1 MPIPI
6 GELSD
11 LVVILVVAA
20 LVPLLTDALS
30 ARLRFPG
37 VVLEIGLGIVVG
49 PSLLGWVSDGQLV
62 ELIANLGLAMLMF
75 LAGYEIDFLRLRGK
89 PLNLAL
95 VGWAASVAIGI
106 GLAMLFDIWLDM
118 PWMYVAF
125 AISTTAIGTLLPILR
140 DNGEVATRLG
150 TFLLAAGAIGEF
162 GPIVAVSLVLQG
174 HRPLRTVI
182 VLLIFAA
189 IAVLGIVLATRPRPT
204 RVARVVGTTL
214 ATSAQFAV
222 RVAILLLLG
231 LVWAAEELGLD
242 VLLGAF
248 AGGVIFRQFVRGGPE
263 HEHGTV
269 ESKLDGIGFGFLIP
283 VFFVVSGVR
292 FDAEALVSDWQT
304 LILLPVFL
312 LLFLACRGLPAV
324 VLYRRVLDRRQRAAL
339 AYYTATQLPLVV
351 VISTLGVEAG
361 RLSTGTA
368 AAMVGAGM
376 LSVLIYPLIAASI
389 RGPLPEQYRRR
400 AAQTPAV
407 PEL

>member
-11 LVVILVVAA
+11 FVLVLALAA
-20 LVPLLTDALS
+20 LVPLLSDAVR
-30 ARLRFPG
+30 ARLRIPG
-37 VVLEIGLGIVVG
+37 VVLEIGLGILVG
-49 PSLLGWVSDGQLV
+49 PSLLGWVSDDQLI
-62 ELIANLGLAMLMF
+62 ELVANLGLAMLMF

-89 PLNLAL
+89 PLNIALA
-95 VGWAASVAIGI
+95 GWAASVAIGI
-106 GLAMLFDIWLDM
+106 GLAMLLDIWLDI
-118 PWMYVAF
+118 PWNYVAF

-150 TFLLAAGAIGEF
+150 TFLLAAGAVGEF

-174 HRPLRTVI
+174 HRTGRTII
-182 VLLIFAA
+182 VLIIFAA
-189 IAVLGIVLATRPRPT
+189 IAVLGIVLATRPRPA
-204 RVARVVGTTL
+204 RFARVIGTTL
-214 ATSAQFAV
+214 GTSAQFAV
-222 RVAILLLLG
+222 RVAMLLLLG

-242 VLLGAF
+242 ILLGAF
-248 AGGVIFRQFVRGGPE
+248 AGGLIFRQFVRGGPE
-263 HEHGTV
+263 HEHGPV

-292 FDAEALVSDWQT
+292 FDADALFSDWQT
-304 LILLPVFL
+304 LILLPLFL
-312 LLFLACRGLPAV
+312 LLFLVCRGIPAL
-324 VLYRRVLDRRQRAAL
+324 VLYRQVLDQRQRLAL
-339 AYYTATQLPLVV
+339 AFYTSTQLPLVV

-376 LSVLIYPLIAASI
+376 LSVLIYPLVAARI
-389 RGPLPEQYRRR
+389 RGQLSDQVRAR
-400 AAQTPAV
+400 AAETPDA

>member
-1 MPIPI
+1 MDIPI
-6 GELSD
+6 GQLTD
-11 LVVILVVAA
+11 LVIILAIAA
-20 LVPLLTDALS
+20 LVPLLIDALS
-30 ARLRFPG
+30 GRLRFPG

-49 PSLLGWVSDGQLV
+49 PSLLGWVDDGQLV
-62 ELIANLGLAMLMF
+62 EFVANLGLAMLMF

-95 VGWAASVAIGI
+95 AGWLASVAIGI
-106 GLAMLFDIWLDM
+106 GLAMLLDIWLDM

-150 TFLLAAGAIGEF
+150 TFLLAAGAVGEF
-162 GPIVAVSLVLQG
+162 GPIVAVSLFLQG
-174 HRPLRTVI
+174 HRPFRTV
-182 VLLIFAA
+182 VLLLIFAA
-189 IAVLGIVLATRPRPT
+189 IAVLGIVLATRPRPA
-204 RVARVVGTTL
+204 RFARVVGTTL

-222 RVAILLLLG
+222 RVAMLLLLG

-242 VLLGAF
+242 ILLGAF
-248 AGGVIFRQFVRGGPE
+248 AGGLIYRQFVRGGPE

-292 FDAEALVSDWQT
+292 FDADALLSDWQT
-304 LILLPVFL
+304 LILLPLFL
-312 LLFLACRGLPAV
+312 LLFLVCRGVPAM
-324 VLYRRVLDRRQRAAL
+324 VLYRRLLDDRQRAAF
-339 AYYTATQLPLVV
+339 AFYTATQLPLVV

-361 RLSTGTA
+361 RLSSGTA

-376 LSVLIYPLIAASI
+376 LSVLIYPLVASRI
-389 RGPLPEQYRRR
+389 RGPLAEEYRIR
-400 AAQTPAV
+400 AAETPAV